1 MKFNQSRGSVL
12 VLTLVTLLFV
22 QFLALSMVA
31 SINITGHILRNHEK
45 KQAINRDADNLINY
59 VITNKDYFLS
69 YSDYINPE
77 GKFEIMIP
85 DHIVAPP
92 RFGKITQFECTDC
105 PSVTTS
111 VSSLDTLLSFNNTH
125 WVLKIEISDL
135 QTETRVA
142 VEQSL
147 MITTHIYSELHA
159 YRHNQ
164 NAHSEE
170 VVRLNI
176 RGTGWY
182 GG

>member
-1 MKFNQSRGSVL
+1 MQFNYSRGSVL

-31 SINITGHILRNHEK
+31 SVNITGHILRNHEK

-69 YSDYINPE
+69 YSDYINAE

-92 RFGKITQFECTDC
+92 RSGKITHFECTEC
-105 PSVTTS
+105 PSVTAS

-125 WVLKIEISDL
+125 WVLKVEISDL

-142 VEQSL
+142 VEQGL
-147 MITTHIYSELHA
+147 VITAQMYPQLNINSHDRRA
-159 YRHNQ
+159 HNG
-164 NAHSEE
+164 EI
-170 VVRLNI
+170 VRLTI

-182 GG
+182 SG

>member
-1 MKFNQSRGSVL
+1 M

-22 QFLALSMVA
+22 QFLALSMVT
-31 SINITGHILRNHEK
+31 SVNITSHVLSNHEK

-69 YSDYINPE
+69 YSDYINAE

-85 DHIVAPP
+85 DYIVAPP
-92 RFGKITQFECTDC
+92 RSGKIIRFQCTDC
-105 PSVTTS
+105 PSVTTP
-111 VSSLDTLLSFNNTH
+111 VSSLDNLLSFNNTH

-135 QTETRVA
+135 QTETRVV

-147 MITTHIYSELHA
+147 VITTHIYSDSHV

-164 NAHSEE
+164 QAQNED
-170 VVRLNI
+170 VMRLSI

-182 GG
+182 SR